1 MSSDPKVFQKI
12 PKGGVKND
20 ELILKTWKKGET
32 TKQKGRPLD
41 ETTRKDTKS
50 HLDIP

>member
-1 MSSDPKVFQKI
+1 MNSDPTVFQKI
-12 PKGGVKND
+12 SKGGVKNG
-20 ELILKTWKKGET
+20 ELIMKTWKNGET

>member
-1 MSSDPKVFQKI
+1 MNLDPIVCQKI
-12 PKGGVKND
+12 SKGGVKND

-32 TKQKGRPLD
+32 MKQKGRPLD
-41 ETTRKDTKS
+41 KTTRKDTKS